1 MKLTGLRLTLLI
13 AFAIVPIL
21 YTLLP
26 MAHLFVGTSPASM
39 WKSWMDPEL
48 LAAVATSLLG
58 AVTATA
64 LSLGFGLPAAFLIAI
79 ARFPGKWLL
88 ESFLLLPLVL
98 PPIVGGVALV
108 DLFGPYAWIGQWA
121 AMHGVM
127 LTNSLWGIVLA
138 QWYITGPFL
147 IVTAEAGFRAV
158 PSELREAAI
167 LDGADLLTQ
176 FWGLY
181 VPLAGKAILAGTAL
195 TFTRAVG
202 EFGATMLMAYHP
214 YSLPVDI
221 WVQFTAN
228 GVSGMIPIACGAI
241 LMMVVGLVTGRW
253 IMRMRQSHQ
262 RETSSSA
269 SPW

>member
-1 MKLTGLRLTLLI
+1 MKSISLRLTLLI
-13 AFAIVPIL
+13 ACAIVPIL
-21 YTLLP
+21 YILLP
-26 MAHLFVGTSPASM
+26 IAHLFVDTSPASM
-39 WKSWMDPEL
+39 LKSWIDPEL
-48 LAAVATSLLG
+48 LTAVATSLLS
-58 AVTATA
+58 AATATI
-64 LSLGFGLPAAFLIAI
+64 LSLCFGLPAAFLISI

-88 ESFLLLPLVL
+88 ETLLLLPLIL

-108 DLFGPYAWIGQWA
+108 DLFGPYAFIGQWTA
-121 AMHGVM
+121 ARGVM
-127 LTNSLWGIVLA
+127 LTNSIWGIVLA

-158 PSELREAAI
+158 PSEFREAAI

-176 FWGLY
+176 FRKIY
-181 VPLAGKAILAGTAL
+181 TPLSQKAIVAGTAL
-195 TFTRAVG
+195 TFARAVG

-214 YSLPVDI
+214 YTLPVDI

-241 LMMVVGLVTGRW
+241 LVMAICLGIGRW
-253 IMRMRQSHQ
+253 VVRVRQGHQ
-262 RETSSSA
+262 REPSSSA